1 MAQSI
6 VDCCNDA
13 LQMVGVP
20 RILSIDDN
28 RKEARQCASAW
39 DGCRRSELRAHRW
52 NFAIKRAV
60 LAPDS
65 TAPTFGFTY
74 QFTLPTDCLRV
85 LRPSDYALDWLIE
98 GRKILTNSGD
108 TLQLRYIADIENPAL
123 WDSLF
128 YDLVAVAV
136 AEAICE
142 SVTGSTVKLQ
152 VLGDRRKSITQEAK
166 RTNAFEQAPVSAPDD
181 FYWVARF

>member
-13 LQMVGVP
+13 LQMVGAP
-20 RILSIDDN
+20 RIMSMGDN

-39 DGCRRSELRAHRW
+39 EGCRRSELRAHRW
-52 NFAIKRAV
+52 NFAIRRAV

-65 TAPTFGFTY
+65 SAPAFDFTF
-74 QFTLPTDCLRV
+74 QFTLPTDCLRI
-85 LRPSDYALDWLIE
+85 LRPSDYALDWVIE

-108 TLQLRYIADIENPAL
+108 KLQLRYIADIENPAL

-128 YDLVAVAV
+128 YDLTAVAV

-142 SVTGSTVKLQ
+142 SVTGSTDKLKI
-152 VLGDRRKSITQEAK
+152 LNERRKGLIQEAR
-166 RTNAFEQAPVSAPDD
+166 RTNAFEQMPTSAPEDD
-181 FYWVARF
+181 YWVARL